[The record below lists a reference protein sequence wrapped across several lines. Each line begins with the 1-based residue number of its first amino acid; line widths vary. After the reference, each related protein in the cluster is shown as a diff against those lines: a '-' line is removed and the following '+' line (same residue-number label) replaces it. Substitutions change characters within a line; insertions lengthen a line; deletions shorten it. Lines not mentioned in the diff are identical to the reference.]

1 MYVDYFEINN
11 FTFEIICDENYLVG
25 LKTVKEKAEIKTS
38 ILTEKVKKQLCE
50 YFEGKRKSFDI
61 PICFSGTEFQNK
73 VWKELL
79 NIPYGKTRSYKDIA
93 KEVGNEKAS
102 RAVGGAN
109 NKNPIWI
116 IVPCHRVIGKNGEL
130 VGYGGGLKLKE
141 FLLSIEKIGRD

>member
-11 FTFEIICDENYLVG
+11 FTFEIICNENYLVG

-38 ILTEKVKKQLCE
+38 ILTEKVKNQLCE
-50 YFEGKRKSFDI
+50 YFKGKRKSFDI